1 MVPFSTE
8 ITKFSKRLQKCQNYT
23 LSKSYILLLKKRF
36 YYYRSCILTIIKT
49 NSQVS
54 YLFLVEEATILI
66 SLKAIK
72 IVNLT
77 TKKVP
82 QKINLLGNFLIA
94 CYSLKHRGT

>member
-1 MVPFSTE
+1 M
-8 ITKFSKRLQKCQNYT
+8 
-23 LSKSYILLLKKRF
+23 SYILLLKKRF

-82 QKINLLGNFLIA
+82 QEINLLGNFLIT
-94 CYSLKHRGT
+94 CYSFKHRGT

>member
-1 MVPFSTE
+1 M
-8 ITKFSKRLQKCQNYT
+8 
-23 LSKSYILLLKKRF
+23 SYILLLKKRF
-36 YYYRSCILTIIKT
+36 YYYRNCILTIIKT

-72 IVNLT
+72 IVDLA

-82 QKINLLGNFLIA
+82 QEIDPQ
-94 CYSLKHRGT
+94 GTF